1 MNTTSTAQ
9 IDTLPFLKKHN
20 RTPEPNRRG
29 IWRFRIAGEDLRV
42 WGTMPEAISTAKLC
56 AMMDDMPL
64 TDVAL
69 VDYTPMPKVL
79 VLENGPEG

>member
-1 MNTTSTAQ
+1 MNMASTTQ
-9 IDTLPFLKKHN
+9 IDTKPFLKKHN

-29 IWRFRIAGEDLRV
+29 IWRFCIDGEDLKV

-56 AMMDDMPL
+56 AMMDDTPL

-69 VDYTPMPKVL
+69 ADYTPLPKVL